1 MIFSFTYFQIYTKFT
16 KKLALMS
23 NKLLKYGI
31 NVIDR
36 PKIPA
41 TKRLNLTG
49 EQGQQIVKSET
60 KLVLRT
66 HKETFKRLADMS

>member
-1 MIFSFTYFQIYTKFT
+1 MND
-16 KKLALMS
+16 KLS
-23 NKLLKYGI
+23 KYGI
-31 NVIDR
+31 TKDNR

-49 EQGQQIVKSET
+49 EQGQQIIKSET